1 MNGRR
6 WALVVAAVVVVAVA
20 VFAVLQLTTAGPASS
35 AYVALGDSYAAG
47 AGTSTGSAEENQCR
61 RSDEAYPNLLA
72 AEDEALAD
80 LDFVACSGATTED
93 LLVEQ
98 LPSVGADTAVVTMTI
113 GGNDVG
119 LTRSLRVCA
128 LTPESTDCTGAV
140 AGAQDVIG
148 ELPARIA
155 DVIGQVR
162 ERAPEARL
170 YVTAYP
176 VLVGA
181 DVLAGTRACQIATF
195 DVPPELA
202 QVSDAINNSLNEA
215 VAAGVE
221 LAGDPQAVFVD
232 VAPAFEGHDLCAADP
247 WINGVVLSGGSA
259 SVNSFHLNAA
269 GERGYADALLEAGIG
284 G

>member
-1 MNGRR
+1 MNARR
-6 WALVVAAVVVVAVA
+6 WALVAAAVVTVAIAVVAV
-20 VFAVLQLTTAGPASS
+20 LQFTSGPASA
-35 AYVALGDSYAAG
+35 AYVALGDSYASG
-47 AGTSTGSAEENQCR
+47 AGTSSGTAEENECR
-61 RSDEAYPNLLA
+61 RSDAAHPNLLA
-72 AEDEALAD
+72 AEVEALAD

-93 LLVEQ
+93 LLAEQ
-98 LPSVGADTAVVTMTI
+98 LPAVGAGTQVVTMTI

-148 ELPARIA
+148 QLPARIA

-162 ERAPEARL
+162 ERAPEARVF
-170 YVTAYP
+170 VTAYP

-181 DVLAGTRACQIATF
+181 DVVAGTAACTIAGF
-195 DVPPELA
+195 DVPPEVA

-221 LAGDPQAVFVD
+221 QAGDPDAVFVD

-269 GERGYADALLEAGIG
+269 GERAYADALLAAGIG

>member
-6 WALVVAAVVVVAVA
+6 WALVVAAVVTVAIVVVAA
-20 VFAVLQLTTAGPASS
+20 LQFTGGPVST
-35 AYVALGDSYAAG
+35 AYVALGDSYASG
-47 AGTSTGSAEENQCR
+47 AGTSEGSAEENECR
-61 RSDEAYPNLLA
+61 RSAEAHPNLLA
-72 AEDEALAD
+72 AEVEALAD

-93 LLVEQ
+93 LLAEQ
-98 LPSVGADTAVVTMTI
+98 LPAVGADTQVVTMTI

-162 ERAPEARL
+162 ERAPEARVF
-170 YVTAYP
+170 VTAYP

-181 DVLAGTRACQIATF
+181 DVVAGTAACTIAGF
-195 DVPPELA
+195 DVPPEVA

-221 LAGDPQAVFVD
+221 QAGDPDAVFVD
-232 VAPAFEGHDLCAADP
+232 VAPAFEGHDLCATDP

-269 GERGYADALLEAGIG
+269 GERAYADALLAAGIG
-284 G
+284 D

>member
-1 MNGRR
+1 MTGRR
-6 WALVVAAVVVVAVA
+6 WVALLVAVAAVAAVVV
-20 VFAVLQLTTAGPASS
+20 AVLQLRPGPMSAG
-35 AYVALGDSYAAG
+35 YVALGDSYASG
-47 AGTSTGSAEENQCR
+47 AGTSVGSAEENECR

-93 LLVEQ
+93 LLAEQ
-98 LPSVGADTAVVTMTI
+98 LPAVGADTRVVTMTI

-140 AGAQDVIG
+140 EAAQDVIG
-148 ELPARIA
+148 ALPAKIA
-155 DVIGQVR
+155 GVIGQVR
-162 ERAPEARL
+162 ERAPDARV

-181 DVLAGTRACQIATF
+181 EVVAGTRACQISTF

-202 QVSDAINNSLNEA
+202 QVSDAINASLNGA
-215 VAAGVE
+215 VAAGVVA
-221 LAGDPQAVFVD
+221 AGDADAVFVD
-232 VAPAFEGHDLCAADP
+232 VAPAFEGHDLCADQP
-247 WINGVVLSGGSA
+247 WINGVVVSGGSA
-259 SVNSFHLNAA
+259 SVSSFHLNAA
-269 GERGYADALLEAGIG
+269 GERAYAEALLAAGIAD
-284 G
+284 